1 MYEKGNQLIY
11 ELDLV
16 NRQLRL
22 FKDHLFSMEKEL
34 RENIRSEFAD
44 TLRRNMQELD
54 THINKFKD
62 FKADVTTKVKA
73 DLASEQ
79 HKIEKVLKKKA
90 EEFKNLSNNMDNRES
105 PLRHRVVK
113 FSSDNEV
120 DNTYGL
126 GQRKDNMSLLE

>member
-1 MYEKGNQLIY
+1 
-11 ELDLV
+11 
-16 NRQLRL
+16 
-22 FKDHLFSMEKEL
+22 MEKEL